1 MYLTMKQRSVV
12 LMVLL
17 ALVAALFVV
26 PVGAQDAT
34 LTIYVDETRSG
45 PLAELGEQ
53 FEADTGIALEVVE
66 FPFGE
71 IRDQFTTA
79 APAGEGPDMIIGAHD
94 WLGEL
99 VVNGLLVEVDLGD
112 KADLFVPAA
121 VNAFN
126 YEGGVYGMPY
136 ALENVAFYYN
146 TALVPEAP
154 ATWDEVRTI
163 SEELQA
169 SGDAEY
175 GWVIQE
181 NDPYHF
187 FPVQTAFGGYVF
199 AFDAETGYDP
209 SDVGID
215 SEGTID
221 AFSFL
226 ESYAADGLMPTGL
239 DADGMRVLFE
249 EGQAAMVISGPWD
262 LERFQTALGD
272 DLGIAAVPGTEAAE
286 TGRPFLGVQGF
297 MISAFSEQQELA
309 NLFLTEYVATDDTM
323 QQLFEAG
330 TRPSAYLPVA
340 ENVEDPALA
349 AFGLAGA
356 DGLAM
361 PAIPEMGAVWANWGG
376 AMEQIV
382 QGRAEAT
389 EALTG
394 AAESIRETIAGD
406 S

>member
-1 MYLTMKQRSVV
+1 MKQRSVT

-17 ALVAALFVV
+17 ALVVSLFVV
-26 PVGAQDAT
+26 PIAAQDAT
-34 LTIYVDETRSG
+34 LTIYADETRSG

-66 FPFGE
+66 FPFSE

-126 YEGGVYGMPY
+126 YEGTVYGMPY

-146 TALVPEAP
+146 TSLVPEAP
-154 ATWDEVRTI
+154 TTWEEVRTI
-163 SEELQA
+163 SEELQESGA
-169 SGDAEY
+169 SEY

-199 AFDAETGYDP
+199 AFDEETGYDP

-215 SEGTID
+215 SEGSVE

-226 ESYAADGLMPTGL
+226 ESYAADGLMPSGL
-239 DADGMRVLFE
+239 DSDGMRVLFE
-249 EGQAAMVISGPWD
+249 DGQAAMVISGPWD
-262 LERFQTALGD
+262 LERFQEALGD
-272 DLGIAAVPGTEAAE
+272 DLGIAAIPGTEAAE
-286 TGRPFLGVQGF
+286 KGRPFLGVQGF
-297 MISAFSEQQELA
+297 MISAFSDQQELA

-330 TRPSAYLPVA
+330 TRPSAYIPVA
-340 ENVEDPALA
+340 ETIEDPALV
-349 AFGLAGA
+349 AFGDAGSE
-356 DGLAM
+356 GLAM

-376 AMEQIV
+376 AMEQII

-394 AAESIRETIAGD
+394 AAESIRETIAD
-406 S
+406 ES